1 MRILKTCAVLLSRQ
15 PLRPCRQ
22 TPWIK
27 QTIEAVK
34 WIKQKRLSLLTSVG
48 MQTWE
53 FLVYLARSLEI
64 EQIIVI
70 SSASQDEFEKLR
82 ESTLYQFDL
91 DPNLV
96 RFKAIISKQTQ
107 TRHRDLLYNRDH
119 AAVSGADILVPVSV
133 RPGGHMEKL
142 IREKSGALRRCG
154 AFKEYDIKDSLVN
167 RQFQID
173 YPKKNATMAYQ
184 IEKEQL
190 LPEITQVGRQ
200 YITHWTR
207 ATNGPWPDERKY
219 HFFADIENSDI
230 YPRSA
235 FHTLQ
240 HILKSGKIIASSIHK
255 PQGSPTV
262 SFSGLSPTEAISL
275 MKWRSRYRQ
284 MSFEPYGIGI
294 EIKEAKPLGILP
306 VHYYRKGDHL
316 KDEQRWRSQSTGI
329 KTNWKRELEYR
340 YPGDFYLSGIDC
352 RKMVCFCHTKGEAD
366 AVEKMCGIKTYAFCN
381 KNDKI

>member
-1 MRILKTCAVLLSRQ
+1 MRTLKTCAVLLSRQ

-34 WIKQKRLSLLTSVG
+34 WIKQNRLALFTSVG

-53 FLVYLARSLEI
+53 FLIYLARSHEI
-64 EQIIVI
+64 EQTILI
-70 SSASQDEFEKLR
+70 ASTNNHEFEKLR

-91 DPNLV
+91 DPNRV
-96 RFKAIISKQTQ
+96 RFKAVISKQTD
-107 TRHRDLLYNRDH
+107 TRHRDLLYSRDH
-119 AAVSGADILVPVSV
+119 AAVFEADIIIPVSV
-133 RPGGHMEKL
+133 RPGGHMESLVRK
-142 IREKSGALRRCG
+142 KSEALRRCG
-154 AFKEYDIKDSLVN
+154 AFKEYDIKGVLVN

-173 YPKKNATMAYQ
+173 YLKKNAAMAYQ
-184 IEKEQL
+184 IEKDQL
-190 LPEITQVGRQ
+190 LPEIRQVGRQ

-207 ATNGPWPDERKY
+207 TTSGPWPDESKY
-219 HFFADIENSDI
+219 HFFADILNSGV

-240 HILKSGKIIASSIHK
+240 HILNTGKIIASSIHK

-275 MKWRSRYRQ
+275 MKWRPRYCQ

-294 EIKEAKPLGILP
+294 EKKEAKSVGILP
-306 VHYYRKGDHL
+306 VHYYRKGDL
-316 KDEQRWRSQSTGI
+316 LENKQRWRSQSIGV

-340 YPGDFYLSGIDC
+340 YPGDFYLSNVDC
-352 RKMVCFCHTKGEAD
+352 RKMVCFCRTEGEAD
-366 AVEKMCGIKTYAFCN
+366 VVEKMFGIKTYAFCN
-381 KNDKI
+381 KNGKI